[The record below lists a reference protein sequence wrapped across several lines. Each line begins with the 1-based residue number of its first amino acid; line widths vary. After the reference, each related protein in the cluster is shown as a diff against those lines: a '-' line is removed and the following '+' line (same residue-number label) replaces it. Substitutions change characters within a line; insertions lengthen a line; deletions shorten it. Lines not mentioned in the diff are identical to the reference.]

1 MAKLE
6 LLNNN
11 ERLVSISYDSMEDL
25 IEREPYIESTLNN
38 YLDSQ
43 DNKQEIT
50 RKYNTIRKDKYHLN
64 FVLSPTE

>member
-43 DNKQEIT
+43 DNKQN
-50 RKYNTIRKDKYHLN
+50 Y
-64 FVLSPTE
+64 